1 MPVFWILVF
10 FRYAAYR
17 MLYFHIHGK
26 SMKGKKRERVKLPNC
41 LVCLVR
47 EKYPDKDGK
56 YTNWKPA
63 SKKKK

>member
-1 MPVFWILVF
+1 
-10 FRYAAYR
+10 

-56 YTNWKPA
+56 YTNGKPA
-63 SKKKK
+63 IKKKK